1 MKIDGRWLV
10 RDVSLAIEPARV
22 TALVGPNGSGK
33 STVLRLLAGLW
44 RPTRG
49 RASMD
54 GADLTSMARRLVARR
69 VAFVPQDTHIGFAFS
84 VREVVEMG
92 RHPHVGR
99 FETPGPQ
106 DAAAVDAAL
115 DRADVTHLADRPVN
129 ELSGGERQRVV
140 LARSLATEAEVIL
153 LDEPTSNLDIDHS
166 LETLRLLKDLATGGK
181 AVAVALH
188 DLNAVARST
197 IMPPYDPWFAG
208 GFLNYYYYGQF
219 VVATMLRLTG
229 IVPHV
234 AYNIAVPMLF
244 AMTAGAA
251 FSVVYNLAALTLR
264 SRGVPLGSMR
274 SPIYAGLAAVVL
286 TAVAGNIDGL
296 IQLGE
301 KFRAAVIDRVPVPGF
316 DYWQSSRMMAADS
329 PGHEITE
336 FPFFTF
342 LYADLHAHLIAIP
355 FAITALGLGIAVLAR
370 SGVRRPKVETWGAL
384 ALLGLIIGALRII
397 NAWDFPTALLLA
409 GIFVIG
415 GEVMGPPAG
424 VSNRIGVGLA
434 KWVFV
439 AAVGYLIFLPFH
451 QNFELF
457 NNGLELSTT
466 RTPFWRYPASSC
478 SYCSPGSPITGGEAC

>member
-188 DLNAVARST
+188 DLNAVARWA
-197 IMPPYDPWFAG
+197 D
-208 GFLNYYYYGQF
+208 
-219 VVATMLRLTG
+219 
-229 IVPHV
+229 H
-234 AYNIAVPMLF
+234 
-244 AMTAGAA
+244 
-251 FSVVYNLAALTLR
+251 AAL
-264 SRGVPLGSMR
+264 MH
-274 SPIYAGLAAVVL
+274 AGRLQDCGPVRDIL
-286 TAVAGNIDGL
+286 SDGL
-296 IQLGE
+296 VEPVFGVEVERILSATGAE
-301 KFRAAVIDRVPVPGF
+301 TLVFHRRA
-316 DYWQSSRMMAADS
+316 
-329 PGHEITE
+329 
-336 FPFFTF
+336 
-342 LYADLHAHLIAIP
+342 
-355 FAITALGLGIAVLAR
+355 
-370 SGVRRPKVETWGAL
+370 
-384 ALLGLIIGALRII
+384 
-397 NAWDFPTALLLA
+397 
-409 GIFVIG
+409 
-415 GEVMGPPAG
+415 
-424 VSNRIGVGLA
+424 
-434 KWVFV
+434 
-439 AAVGYLIFLPFH
+439 
-451 QNFELF
+451 
-457 NNGLELSTT
+457 T
-466 RTPFWRYPASSC
+466 RCGR
-478 SYCSPGSPITGGEAC
+478 